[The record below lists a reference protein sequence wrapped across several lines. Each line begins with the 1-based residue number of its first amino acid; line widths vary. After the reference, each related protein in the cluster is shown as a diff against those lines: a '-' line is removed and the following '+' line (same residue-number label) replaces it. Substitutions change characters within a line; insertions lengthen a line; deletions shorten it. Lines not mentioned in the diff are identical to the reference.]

1 MRFNFK
7 EKLCVRPMSER
18 CQMSKGAAAKPLNYL
33 KAKKL
38 VVNFTPAVNSKINY
52 SNSLRVAIKEKK
64 HKKYSDSFPIFL
76 IIIIELYKEI
86 SFHFFSVFVT
96 IYQIQLK

>member
-1 MRFNFK
+1 LALNKTKTFK
-7 EKLCVRPMSER
+7 FCVLTFKKNYVQAQ
-18 CQMSKGAAAKPLNYL
+18 CQNDAKCAAAKRVNYL

-64 HKKYSDSFPIFL
+64 NRRRNIATVAQSF
-76 IIIIELYKEI
+76 
-86 SFHFFSVFVT
+86 
-96 IYQIQLK
+96 

>member
-1 MRFNFK
+1 
-7 EKLCVRPMSER
+7 MSER

-64 HKKYSDSFPIFL
+64 T
-76 IIIIELYKEI
+76 EEEI
-86 SFHFFSVFVT
+86 
-96 IYQIQLK
+96 